1 MGQRI
6 TITETP
12 IRMETKED
20 KKQGQ
25 AANKLFPI
33 FLKLEKLKVLI
44 VGGGPV
50 AFEKLTAVLANSP
63 ETDVTLVSP
72 EIIDEIRSLAAS
84 SSNVKIKARVFF
96 PGDLFNADI
105 VIAATADHDTN
116 KIIKDEAQKRE
127 MLVNVADTPEL
138 CDFYLG
144 SIVNK
149 GDLKIA
155 VSTNGKSP
163 TLAKRMK
170 EVLNDAIPSET
181 QDVLDNLEAIRK
193 KLNGNFSDK
202 VKKLNEIT
210 SVLAVENELHSLQPH
225 LVEED
230 EKPRYKQAK
239 YWIIY
244 SLSALALMT
253 VGHVLFSAL
262 PLAEIGSYIGGVA
275 GQIDRT
281 FLLFVVGGFLA
292 QMVDG
297 ALGMAY
303 GVTATTF
310 LLSFG
315 ISPAA
320 ASASVHAS
328 EIFTTGA
335 SGISHLRFKNVNTK
349 LFRNLLIPG
358 VLGAILG
365 AYVLSSLESFNHYVR
380 PLVSIYTLILGVVI
394 IVKAVRQIRTKK
406 KVKRVGRLAFIGAF
420 LDSIGG
426 GGWGPIVS
434 STLIARGRS
443 WRYTIGSV
451 NLAEFFVTLASSLT
465 FFTLIGIQHWY
476 VIAGL
481 IIGGMIAAPFAAYLT
496 SKIPVR
502 GGLILVGV
510 VVIVVSVRII
520 FKSLF

>member
-1 MGQRI
+1 METIEEKI
-6 TITETP
+6 TIEKQETN
-12 IRMETKED
+12 I
-20 KKQGQ
+20 
-25 AANKLFPI
+25 NKLFPI

-44 VGGGPV
+44 VGGGNV
-50 AFEKLTAVLANSP
+50 ALEKLNAVLANSP
-63 ETDVTLVSP
+63 ETNITIVAP
-72 EIIDEIRSLAAS
+72 EIINEIFKISYENE
-84 SSNVKIKARVFF
+84 NVKIKQRVFF

-105 VIAATADHDTN
+105 VIAATGDHDTN
-116 KIIKDEAQKRE
+116 KIIKDEAKKRE

-163 TLAKRMK
+163 TLAKRVK
-170 EVLNDAIPSET
+170 EVLNDAIPNET
-181 QDVLDNLEAIRK
+181 QNVLDNLEVIRK
-193 KLNGNFSDK
+193 KLNGNFSEK

-210 SVLAVENELHSLQPH
+210 SVLAVENNIHSLQPH
-225 LVEED
+225 LLVEEE
-230 EKPRYKQAK
+230 EKPKYKQAK
-239 YWIIY
+239 YWVIY
-244 SLSALALMT
+244 SFSAIALMI
-253 VGHVLFSAL
+253 VGHLLFSYL
-262 PLAEIGSYIGGVA
+262 PLNAIGGYIGEVA
-275 GQIDRT
+275 GKIDST
-281 FLLFVVGGFLA
+281 LLIFVVGGFLA

-358 VLGAILG
+358 ILGAILG
-365 AYVLSSLESFNHYVR
+365 AYILSSLENYAVYIKPF
-380 PLVSIYTLILGVVI
+380 VSVYTLILGVVI
-394 IVKAVRQIRTKK
+394 IRKAIRKIQTKK
-406 KVKRVGRLAFIGAF
+406 KIKRVGRLAFIGAF

-451 NLAEFFVTLASSLT
+451 NLAEFFVTLASSIT
-465 FFTLIGIQHWY
+465 FFTVIGIHHWY
-476 VIAGL
+476 VIIGL

-502 GGLILVGV
+502 AGLITVGV
-510 VVIVVSVRII
+510 VVIVVSLRIL
-520 FKSLF
+520 FKTFF

>member
-1 MGQRI
+1 
-6 TITETP
+6 
-12 IRMETKED
+12 METAEEKSIIE
-20 KKQGQ
+20 KSGNNS
-25 AANKLFPI
+25 NKLFPI

-44 VGGGPV
+44 VGGGNV
-50 AFEKLTAVLANSP
+50 AFEKLSAVLSNSP
-63 ETDVTLVSP
+63 ETDVTVVAP
-72 EIIDEIRSLAAS
+72 EIISEIFQIAS
-84 SSNVKIKARVFF
+84 QNENIKIKNRVFF

-105 VIAATADHDTN
+105 VIAATGDHDTN
-116 KIIKDEAQKRE
+116 KIIKDEAKKRE

-163 TLAKRMK
+163 TLAKRVK
-170 EVLNDAIPSET
+170 EVLNDAFPNET
-181 QDVLDNLEAIRK
+181 QKVLDNLEVIRK

-202 VKKLNEIT
+202 VKRLNEIT
-210 SVLAVENELHSLQPH
+210 SVLAVENTLHSLQPH
-225 LVEED
+225 LVEEE
-230 EKPRYKQAK
+230 EKPKYKQAK
-239 YWIIY
+239 HWIIY
-244 SLSALALMT
+244 SLSALALMIA
-253 VGHVLFSAL
+253 GHILFSFL
-262 PLAEIGSYIGGVA
+262 PLAEIGGFIGNVA
-275 GQIDRT
+275 GKVDKTILI
-281 FLLFVVGGFLA
+281 FILGGFLA

-320 ASASVHAS
+320 AIASVKTS

-349 LFRNLLIPG
+349 LFRNLLLPG
-358 VLGAILG
+358 VLGAIIG
-365 AYVLSSLESFNHYVR
+365 AYILSSMENFSHYIR
-380 PLVSIYTLILGVVI
+380 PLVAAYTFILGAVI
-394 IVKAVRQIRTKK
+394 IIKAIRKIRIKK
-406 KVKRVGRLAFIGAF
+406 KVKKIGRLAFTGGF

-451 NLAEFFVTLASSLT
+451 NLAEFFITLASSIT

-481 IIGGMIAAPFAAYLT
+481 ITGGMIAAPFAAYLT

-510 VVIVVSVRII
+510 VVIVVSLRII
-520 FKSLF
+520 YKSFF